1 MRRRDKKEVAAATPQ
16 AEACVQRIVPAGLAA
31 CLLSMLCACSQPL
44 LIFRADAA
52 PETKA
57 ETVADEP
64 IVTGSIGRR
73 PTSFGSDLGEED
85 WRRAYAALGVALD
98 PQGNGKPVKWD
109 NPETSLRGTINPTG
123 LPYVAQ
129 DLICRDFLA
138 SVIAPGNNRFVRG
151 TGCKPTGGEWELKRI
166 RTGKAASDKSSSEK
180 SRSEKTRSD
189 LAG

>member
-1 MRRRDKKEVAAATPQ
+1 MRRRDKKEGAAAMPRE
-16 AEACVQRIVPAGLAA
+16 EARAGRLPPVALAAGLA
-31 CLLSMLCACSQPL
+31 SMLCGCSQPL
-44 LIFRADAA
+44 LIFRADAN
-52 PETKA
+52 PEARA

-64 IVTGSIGRR
+64 IVTGSISRR

-85 WRRAYAALGVALD
+85 WRRAYAALSVALD

-123 LPYVAQ
+123 LPYVAH

-151 TGCKPTGGEWELKRI
+151 TGCKPSGGEWELKRI
-166 RTGKAASDKSSSEK
+166 RTGKAGSG
-180 SRSEKTRSD
+180 KTS
-189 LAG
+189 